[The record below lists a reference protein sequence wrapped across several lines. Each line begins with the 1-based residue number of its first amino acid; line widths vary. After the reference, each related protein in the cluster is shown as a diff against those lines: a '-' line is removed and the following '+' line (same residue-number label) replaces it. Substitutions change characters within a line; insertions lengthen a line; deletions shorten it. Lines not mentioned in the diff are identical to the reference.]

1 MDPNKKLLKGEG
13 ELFEDPGRYCRLVGK
28 LNYLTI
34 TRPNISYAVSV
45 VSQFLEAPRVSHWEA
60 VTRILRYL
68 KRAPGLGILYRPNG
82 HLKVEGFTDAD
93 WAGSPSDRRSTT
105 GYCTF
110 FGGNLVSWKS
120 KKQTVVA
127 RSSAEAEY
135 RAMAHTATELTWL
148 QHFLQEIGF
157 SAPTPI
163 PLFCDNQAALHI
175 ASNPVF
181 HERTKHIEVDCHFVR
196 DKILNGDIST
206 AFVKSGDQLADVF
219 TKALCRNQL
228 EFICNKLGLY
238 DIYAPA

>member
-1 MDPNKKLLKGEG
+1 
-13 ELFEDPGRYCRLVGK
+13 
-28 LNYLTI
+28 
-34 TRPNISYAVSV
+34 
-45 VSQFLEAPRVSHWEA
+45 
-60 VTRILRYL
+60 
-68 KRAPGLGILYRPNG
+68 
-82 HLKVEGFTDAD
+82 
-93 WAGSPSDRRSTT
+93 
-105 GYCTF
+105 
-110 FGGNLVSWKS
+110 
-120 KKQTVVA
+120 
-127 RSSAEAEY
+127 
-135 RAMAHTATELTWL
+135 MAHTATELTWL